1 MGQVSTVAGAGP
13 GAEHLLSE
21 NDGDEPG
28 RPTPPPPKSASE
40 SFVDYCYQSK
50 FQFLNPV
57 CLVGMPL
64 LGLGTLLGE
73 AAKGVGNTGERARA
87 GVSTR
92 NPVRV
97 VPNEEQ

>member
-1 MGQVSTVAGAGP
+1 MSQVNTVAGAVS

-28 RPTPPPPKSASE
+28 RPAPPPPKSASE
-40 SFVDYCYQSK
+40 SFVDYCHQSK

-64 LGLGTLLGE
+64 LGLGTLLGD
-73 AAKGVGNTGERARA
+73 AARDVGNTGARARA

-92 NPVRV
+92 NPVRL
-97 VPNEEQ
+97 VPNDEQ